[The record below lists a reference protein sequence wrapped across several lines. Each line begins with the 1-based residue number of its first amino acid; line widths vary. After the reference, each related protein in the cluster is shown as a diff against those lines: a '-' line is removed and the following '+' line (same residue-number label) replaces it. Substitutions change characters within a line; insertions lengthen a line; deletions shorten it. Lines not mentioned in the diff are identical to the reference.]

1 MILTKPQQLI
11 SDDPARFRV
20 VAAGRRFGK
29 SWLSINELA
38 KFSRYPGRRCL
49 YVAPTYRQAKTVIWE
64 ELKSQLYSVNWIKR
78 VNESEL
84 TITLVN
90 GSTIAIRSSDNRD
103 ALRGSKYDFIV
114 LDECAFMEPDVWFS
128 VLRPTLSDTGGS
140 ALFITSPDGRNWI
153 YDLWTTATSLSDWTA
168 YQFTTIEGGNVP
180 PEEIEAARRDLD
192 PKRFE
197 QEYEAKFVSYAG
209 TIFYAFSDLNI
220 AQKQI
225 LPQDTTPLHIGV
237 DFNVSPM
244 SAIIAQKTANGLHV
258 FDEIE
263 IYGSNTLEM
272 VQEIRRRYGNS
283 RQMFVY
289 PDASGAK
296 RTTNSPGL
304 SDHIIFAN
312 NGFKIVVDPA
322 NPPVAEAIASVNSLL
337 CNQLGER
344 RLTIDPKCKRLREC
358 LIKHVYKE
366 NTKIPDKD
374 SGYDH
379 LSDALRY
386 VVHKLFPV
394 RQLPLLEPHER
405 QTRMTAGRMFS

>member
-1 MILTKPQQLI
+1 MKLSQPQQTI
-11 SDDPARFRV
+11 SNDTARFKV

-38 KFSRYPGRRCL
+38 KHARYPNSRCL

-64 ELKSQLYSVNWIKR
+64 ELKSQLYAVKWIKR
-78 VNESEL
+78 VNESDL

-90 GSTIAIRSSDNRD
+90 GSTIVIRSSDNRD
-103 ALRGSKYDFIV
+103 ALRGSKYNFIV
-114 LDECAFMEPDVWFS
+114 LDECAFMDADTWFS

-153 YDLWTTATSLSDWTA
+153 YDLWTAAGALSDWSA
-168 YQFTTIEGGNVP
+168 YQYTTIEGGNVP

-209 TIFYAFSDLNI
+209 TIFYAYSDLNVV
-220 AQKQI
+220 QKEI
-225 LPQDTTPLHIGV
+225 LPNDTTPLHIGC
-237 DFNVSPM
+237 DFNIDPM
-244 SAIIAQKTANGLHV
+244 SAVIAQKTATGLHII
-258 FDEIE
+258 DEIE
-263 IYGSNTLEM
+263 IWSSNTLEM

-304 SDHIIFAN
+304 SDHIIFSN
-312 NGFKIVVDPA
+312 NGFKVVVDPA
-322 NPPVAEAIASVNSLL
+322 NPPVSEAIASVNSLL

-366 NTKIPDKD
+366 GSKTPDKD

-379 LSDALRY
+379 LTDCLRY
-386 VVHKLFPV
+386 VVHKLFPL
-394 RQLPLLEPHER
+394 RQLPMAGVGTL
-405 QTRMTAGRMFS
+405 QTRMAAGRML